1 MKYPKQLMKQK
12 ELIKIGFPKEFLDRA
27 YRNGGIAFRI
37 NPAAIN
43 SPLIYDTQAL
53 EDFRVSQ
60 MKIDNQIY
68 LRE

>member
-1 MKYPKQLMKQK
+1 MKYPKAVMKQS
-12 ELIKIGFPKEFLDRA
+12 ELIKFGFPKEFLDRA

-43 SPLIYDTQAL
+43 SPLIYDTEAL
-53 EDFRVSQ
+53 EEYRVSQ
-60 MKIDNQIY
+60 MRIDNQIY

>member
-1 MKYPKQLMKQK
+1 MKYPKAVMKQS

-37 NPAAIN
+37 NPAAPN
-43 SPLIYDTQAL
+43 SPLIYDTAAL
-53 EDFRVSQ
+53 EEYRLAQ
-60 MKIDNQIY
+60 MKIDNEIY

>member
-1 MKYPKQLMKQK
+1 MKYPKAVMKQS
-12 ELIKIGFPKEFLDRA
+12 ELIKFGFPKEFLDRA

-37 NPAAIN
+37 NPAAMN
-43 SPLIYDTQAL
+43 SPLIYDTAAL

-68 LRE
+68 LRS